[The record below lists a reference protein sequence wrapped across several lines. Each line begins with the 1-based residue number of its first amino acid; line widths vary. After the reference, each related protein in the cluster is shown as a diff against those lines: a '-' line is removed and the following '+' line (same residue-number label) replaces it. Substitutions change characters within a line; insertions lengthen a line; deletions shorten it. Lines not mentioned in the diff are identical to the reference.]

1 MLCLF
6 LLFAQVVRVLLMAR
20 FSFGLTLAGS
30 LFTFPIRIFLGLQQS
45 DFGLRSFGPRL
56 RVFCSGLRS
65 PDYFPG
71 HLRNE
76 KGLFE
81 IRSMLK
87 GLI

>member
-1 MLCLF
+1 
-6 LLFAQVVRVLLMAR
+6 
-20 FSFGLTLAGS
+20 
-30 LFTFPIRIFLGLQQS
+30 
-45 DFGLRSFGPRL
+45 
-56 RVFCSGLRS
+56 VFCSGLRS